1 MGGGVKK
8 EWGERIERD
17 SVPLFLLNVYM
28 YVCMCGY
35 ISSLGDEENE
45 EDKIMSKEEAGV
57 VPSDQEDSSDSEGEE
72 DGVCLLEGQA
82 PIATKK
88 GKKKS
93 RTKRRKTKEVPS
105 SVAMRQEVRAGPLS
119 V

>member
-1 MGGGVKK
+1 MGRENRKRFCSTISAKCV
-8 EWGERIERD
+8 
-17 SVPLFLLNVYM
+17 
-28 YVCMCGY
+28 YVCLHV
-35 ISSLGDEENE
+35 SSLGDEENE

-57 VPSDQEDSSDSEGEE
+57 DPSDQEDSSDSEGEE

-88 GKKKS
+88 GKKKP

-105 SVAMRQEVRAGPLS
+105 SVAMRQEVRAGLLVCEPKSYSLS
-119 V
+119 HR